1 MLILPL
7 SVFCDQRF
15 TLLPHATGDSLLM
28 CASSV
33 WKQLTAE
40 WAWASATICALQSW
54 HRSTRREVRQY
65 YTRVRKLLG
74 GLILGSCG
82 KKGALNRKLPEK
94 ENHRTFG
101 QMPKISDVE
110 C

>member
-1 MLILPL
+1 M
-7 SVFCDQRF
+7 FCDQRF
-15 TLLPHATGDSLLM
+15 TLLPHATGDSLLI

-54 HRSTRREVRQY
+54 HKSMHREVRQY
-65 YTRVRKLLG
+65 YTWVRKLLG
-74 GLILGSCG
+74 GLILGWSCG
-82 KKGALNRKLPEK
+82 RKGALNRKLLKK
-94 ENHRTFG
+94 ENHKTFT
-101 QMPKISDVE
+101 QMPKISDVK